1 LLLREIDHPV
11 FHEGGWEICNTYSWA
26 DNQSHE
32 NLLAWCWGLEKERR
46 LIVVNFSFSS
56 AQGHVKLPLNWLPEG
71 EQIVFKDPLK
81 GESFFH
87 PSAQVEQSGLYI
99 GLGSGDFHFF
109 TIDKA

>member
-1 LLLREIDHPV
+1 
-11 FHEGGWEICNTYSWA
+11 
-26 DNQSHE
+26 
-32 NLLAWCWGLEKERR
+32 
-46 LIVVNFSFSS
+46 
-56 AQGHVKLPLNWLPEG
+56 LNWLPEG